1 MWGFTKNFPEN
12 FPKKAGERSSSFAKK
27 IVPRINTTFAMNAA
41 PVVDVGMAH
50 KPTGSLGPARTLP
63 KSPTHLSFA
72 RSEIQRARSKSEL
85 SQQDKM
91 AAVSIV
97 DLWRRQGGPP
107 VPNLSSPPLEVEA
120 SQPRAEVYDQGE
132 DDYDDDQQGD
142 ENDVDIKPE
151 QQSEPI
157 VPTYVL

>member
-1 MWGFTKNFPEN
+1 
-12 FPKKAGERSSSFAKK
+12 
-27 IVPRINTTFAMNAA
+27 
-41 PVVDVGMAH
+41 
-50 KPTGSLGPARTLP
+50 
-63 KSPTHLSFA
+63 
-72 RSEIQRARSKSEL
+72 
-85 SQQDKM
+85 M

-97 DLWRRQGGPP
+97 DLWRRQGGTP

-157 VPTYVL
+157 VPTYVPMTFRDHPLYQNVSTRLMDSTIAHGRMTNLASIPEKLKCNYEYEPSLPLPSSSGR